1 MDGLISRGIQAEAAE
16 GEEVSRAALGVIP
29 REGSTML
36 EAIVDE
42 GRSGTEKEYPIESR
56 GDLHKN

>member
-1 MDGLISRGIQAEAAE
+1 MDGLISRGNQAEAAE

-29 REGSTML
+29 KEGSTVL
-36 EAIVDE
+36 EARVDE
-42 GRSGTEKEYPIESR
+42 GRSGAVKGYPTESI